1 MKQLKYI
8 LSTFVLLVPV
18 LMHAQTEENP
28 LPIYSTHQ
36 YNRQN
41 GIATGKSVSAPDENG
56 VYTLTL
62 ETFATGV
69 KTIVNKAIPSDIVLV
84 LDYSSSMLMNG
95 NAQPNGRPYNNTPTE
110 TRTRLYDLKNAV
122 GEFVT
127 MMKENDAT
135 LPLSPG
141 QDGNRIAFVL
151 FAREV
156 YGPDEPLTGNNGL
169 LYAQHDNKFFNDKDL
184 IVDVSYH

>member
-41 GIATGKSVSAPDENG
+41 GIATGKSVSAPDEDG
-56 VYTLTL
+56 IYTLTL

-69 KTIVNKAIPSDIVLV
+69 RSIVSKSIPSDIVLM
-84 LDYSSSMLMNG
+84 LDYSSSMLTNDPAASRM
-95 NAQPNGRPYNNTPTE
+95 AS
-110 TRTRLYDLKNAV
+110 RTSGAIREPPSL
-122 GEFVT
+122 VT
-127 MMKENDAT
+127 V
-135 LPLSPG
+135 P
-141 QDGNRIAFVL
+141 Q
-151 FAREV
+151 
-156 YGPDEPLTGNNGL
+156 
-169 LYAQHDNKFFNDKDL
+169 
-184 IVDVSYH
+184 

>member
-95 NAQPNGRPYNNTPTE
+95 SVAANPNNAWYENQHGSDGLPNVRDY
-110 TRTRLYDLKNAV
+110 LYSL
-122 GEFVT
+122 
-127 MMKENDAT
+127 
-135 LPLSPG
+135 
-141 QDGNRIAFVL
+141 
-151 FAREV
+151 
-156 YGPDEPLTGNNGL
+156 
-169 LYAQHDNKFFNDKDL
+169 
-184 IVDVSYH
+184 